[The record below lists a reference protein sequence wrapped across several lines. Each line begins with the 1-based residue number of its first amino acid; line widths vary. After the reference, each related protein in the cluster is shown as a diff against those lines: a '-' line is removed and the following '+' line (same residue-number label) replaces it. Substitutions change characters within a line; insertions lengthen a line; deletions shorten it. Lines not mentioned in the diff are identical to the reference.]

1 MTTLTL
7 PVSIDI
13 GTGDTQ
19 RAYQSTGAVRMRRR
33 VSARK
38 LRRWTVR
45 VPLATRGEYET
56 VVETWDANGTV
67 AAMDWTT
74 PDAEALRVRFV
85 RAPEYLFRSRSHVS
99 ISIEVEEVL

>member
-13 GTGDTQ
+13 ETSDVQ
-19 RAYQSTGAVRMRRR
+19 RAYQSTGAVRLRRR

-38 LRRWTVR
+38 MRRWTVR
-45 VPLATRGEYET
+45 VPLAMRGEYESM
-56 VVETWDANGTV
+56 VESWDANGRV
-67 AAMDWTT
+67 GAMDWTT
-74 PDAEALRVRFV
+74 PDAETLRVRFV